1 MKRRNFILTGGALA
15 SISLTI
21 TGTMASF
28 VDSVSVL
35 SGFHV
40 VPREVSATLN
50 TVPDSQNQPA
60 THTWNVW
67 DLYIETDVDTITVD
81 YPDGTS
87 LGGLD
92 DKDIT
97 VELDRSGDG
106 ELTEVKVN
114 KDTYT
119 GSSAT
124 FDLAGNFN
132 TNIAG
137 QAKIT
142 INGIEN
148 PSSDVYMP
156 AITYTT
162 ASDAAT
168 FETEM
173 GISGSGAFFD
183 PEITDAPAAVTAGNE
198 LTASYTVTNNGSDPG
213 SRTVT
218 VSAGTVEESTSVA
231 LEPAESYSDT
241 FSYTTAADDAPAID
255 LVVETEDTT
264 ASKEVTITGA
274 WNLRLDPAK
283 QNAASTHSWSTGY
296 VDYQGEVD
304 TITVDYPGG
313 SQGASLDGLTDE
325 DVTVEITRSGESDPT
340 EINVTSDSYS
350 GSTAMFSLD
359 GRYNTDIGGKVI
371 VTIAGV
377 ENPKK
382 GDYTADITLDGADET
397 ATDTVS
403 FSI

>member
-1 MKRRNFILTGGALA
+1 MKRRNFILSGGALA

-28 VDSVSVL
+28 VDSVSAL
-35 SGFHV
+35 SDFRV
-40 VPREVSATLN
+40 VPRDVSATLS
-50 TVPDSQNQPA
+50 TVPDSQNQES

-87 LGGLD
+87 LDGLD

-106 ELTEVKVN
+106 DLKEVKVN
-114 KDTYT
+114 KDTYS
-119 GSSAT
+119 GSSST

-142 INGIEN
+142 INGIQN
-148 PSSDVYMP
+148 PSSDVYTP
-156 AITYTT
+156 DITFTT
-162 ASDAAT
+162 ASDEAT

-173 GISGSGAFFD
+173 GISGSGAFFE
-183 PEITDAPAAVTAGNE
+183 PEITDASTAVTAGDE
-198 LTASYTVTNNGSDPG
+198 FTANYTVTNNGSDPG
-213 SRTVT
+213 NRTIT

-241 FSYTTAADDAPAID
+241 FSYTTSADDAPAID
-255 LVVETEDTT
+255 LVVDAEDAT

-274 WNLRLDPAK
+274 WNLTLDPAK
-283 QNAASTHSWSTGY
+283 QNTASTHTWSTGY
-296 VDYQGEVD
+296 VEYQGEVE

-313 SQGASLDGLTDE
+313 NQGASLDGLTDE
-325 DVTVEITRSGESDPT
+325 DVTVEITRDGESEPT
-340 EINVTSDSYS
+340 EINVTTDSYS
-350 GSTAMFSLD
+350 GSTATFSLD
-359 GRYNTDIGGKVI
+359 GRYNTDIDGKVI
-371 VTIAGV
+371 VTIGGV

-397 ATDTVS
+397 ATYTVS